1 MFLFYYS
8 IAMQICAVLTSACCL
23 ASYLVSRNKVQL
35 YCFVGFLMY
44 YADCMLVFRDDYVMA
59 SGSAVSHE
67 AFFIGDPAFS
77 IIFGCAT
84 LMSFW
89 LMVCAY
95 VEEDSIIV
103 RFGPAYLF
111 VGASLAV
118 TLFLPQGYVHMFV
131 FYSLR
136 EVFIAWMLFFAAY
149 KYITTEDDR
158 LRLRLSRF
166 PKFYVLLWVLLL
178 AVVAENGL
186 VLLLIGPGHVDI
198 PLGFFPE
205 RNFAENLLALVCEF
219 VALRSSL
226 TYLSVRHSEPP
237 HARRRPG
244 GNLYRPQP
252 GTVRGIPQ
260 ADASRNRDLATGV
273 AWQGQPEHSSR
284 AIACTGNR
292 ESARAQYPE
301 EIAESEQTGVDT
313 GLLGLLAVHP
323 LIPNAPIGH
332 THGGAQQA
340 GTIKP
345 VSQRANFVTVMPVA
359 GRTRTQR
366 LRRHRE
372 RRRCIQHAHL

>member
-1 MFLFYYS
+1 MTKRKRCAVDSSMFLFYYS
-8 IAMQICAVLTSACCL
+8 IAMQVCAILTSACCL

-59 SGSAVSHE
+59 SESTVSHE

-89 LMVCAY
+89 LMICTY
-95 VEEDSIIV
+95 MEEDSLIIKL
-103 RFGPAYLF
+103 GPAYLF

-149 KYITTEDDR
+149 KYITTEDER

-178 AVVAENGL
+178 AVV
-186 VLLLIGPGHVDI
+186 
-198 PLGFFPE
+198 
-205 RNFAENLLALVCEF
+205 AENLLALVCEF

-237 HARRRPG
+237 TQG
-244 GNLYRPQP
+244 GEQVETYIDHNLVPYAASHKLTPRETEILRLVLLGKDNQNIAAELSLAP
-252 GTVRGIPQ
+252 GTVKVHVHNILKKSQ
-260 ADASRNRDLATGV
+260 KANR
-273 AWQGQPEHSSR
+273 QE
-284 AIACTGNR
+284 
-292 ESARAQYPE
+292 
-301 EIAESEQTGVDT
+301 
-313 GLLGLLAVHP
+313 
-323 LIPNAPIGH
+323 LI
-332 THGGAQQA
+332 QDYWDY
-340 GTIKP
+340 
-345 VSQRANFVTVMPVA
+345 
-359 GRTRTQR
+359 
-366 LRRHRE
+366 
-372 RRRCIQHAHL
+372 

>member
-8 IAMQICAVLTSACCL
+8 IAMQVCAILTSACCL

-35 YCFVGFLMY
+35 YCFAGFLMY
-44 YADCMLVFRDDYVMA
+44 YCDCMLVFRTDYVMA
-59 SGSAVSHE
+59 SESAVSHE
-67 AFFIGDPAFS
+67 AFFIGDPTFS

-149 KYITTEDDR
+149 KYITTDDDR

-178 AVVAENGL
+178 AVVAENYL
-186 VLLLIGPGHVDI
+186 VLLLISPGHVDI

-237 HARRRPG
+237 HARRRAS
-244 GNLYRPQP
+244 GNLHRSQP
-252 GTVRGIPQ
+252 GAVRGIPQ
-260 ADASRNRDLATGV
+260 AHAARDRNLAAG
-273 AWQGQPEHSSR
+273 AAGQRQPEHRSR

-292 ESARAQYPE
+292 EGARAQYPE
-301 EIAESEQTGVDT
+301 EIAEGEQARVDPR
-313 GLLGLLAVHP
+313 LLGLLAVHP
-323 LIPNAPIGH
+323 LASSMPICR
-332 THGGAQQA
+332 THEVPASALPSGLHAHPS
-340 GTIKP
+340 KP
-345 VSQRANFVTVMPVA
+345 AAAKPA
-359 GRTRTQR
+359 
-366 LRRHRE
+366 E
-372 RRRCIQHAHL
+372 RRNR

>member
-8 IAMQICAVLTSACCL
+8 IAMQVCAILTSACCL

-35 YCFVGFLMY
+35 
-44 YADCMLVFRDDYVMA
+44 VFRDDYVMA
-59 SGSAVSHE
+59 SSPAVSHE

-95 VEEDSIIV
+95 VEEDSIVV

-111 VGASLAV
+111 VGASLGV
-118 TLFLPQGYVHMFV
+118 TLLLPQGYVHMFV

-136 EVFIAWMLFFAAY
+136 EVFIAWILFFAAF
-149 KYITTEDDR
+149 KYITTDDEQQ
-158 LRLRLSRF
+158 RLRLSRF

-178 AVVAENGL
+178 AVVAEN
-186 VLLLIGPGHVDI
+186 VFLLLMVGPGHIDV

-237 HARRRPG
+237 TQG
-244 GNLYRPQP
+244 GEQVETYIDHNLVPYAASHKLTPRETEILRLVLLGKDNQNIAAELSLAP
-252 GTVRGIPQ
+252 GTVKVHVHNILKKAQ
-260 ADASRNRDLATGV
+260 KANR
-273 AWQGQPEHSSR
+273 QG
-284 AIACTGNR
+284 
-292 ESARAQYPE
+292 
-301 EIAESEQTGVDT
+301 
-313 GLLGLLAVHP
+313 
-323 LIPNAPIGH
+323 LI
-332 THGGAQQA
+332 QDYWDY
-340 GTIKP
+340 
-345 VSQRANFVTVMPVA
+345 
-359 GRTRTQR
+359 
-366 LRRHRE
+366 
-372 RRRCIQHAHL
+372 

>member
-1 MFLFYYS
+1 
-8 IAMQICAVLTSACCL
+8 
-23 ASYLVSRNKVQL
+23 
-35 YCFVGFLMY
+35 
-44 YADCMLVFRDDYVMA
+44 
-59 SGSAVSHE
+59 
-67 AFFIGDPAFS
+67 
-77 IIFGCAT
+77 
-84 LMSFW
+84 MSFW

-149 KYITTEDDR
+149 KYITTDDDR

-186 VLLLIGPGHVDI
+186 VLLLISPGHVDI

-237 HARRRPG
+237 TQG
-244 GNLYRPQP
+244 GEQVETYIDHNLVPYAASHKLTPRETEILRLVLLGKDNQNIAAELSLAP
-252 GTVRGIPQ
+252 GTVKVHVHNILKKSQ
-260 ADASRNRDLATGV
+260 KANR
-273 AWQGQPEHSSR
+273 QE
-284 AIACTGNR
+284 
-292 ESARAQYPE
+292 
-301 EIAESEQTGVDT
+301 
-313 GLLGLLAVHP
+313 
-323 LIPNAPIGH
+323 LI
-332 THGGAQQA
+332 QDYWDY
-340 GTIKP
+340 
-345 VSQRANFVTVMPVA
+345 
-359 GRTRTQR
+359 
-366 LRRHRE
+366 
-372 RRRCIQHAHL
+372 

>member
-8 IAMQICAVLTSACCL
+8 IAMQVCAILTSACCL

-59 SGSAVSHE
+59 SESAVSHE

-89 LMVCAY
+89 LMICAY
-95 VEEDSIIV
+95 VGEDSIITK
-103 RFGPAYLF
+103 FGPAYLF

-118 TLFLPQGYVHMFV
+118 TLFLPQGYVHMFL

-136 EVFIAWMLFFAAY
+136 EVFVAWMLFFAAY
-149 KYITTEDDR
+149 KYITTEDER

-178 AVVAENGL
+178 AVVAENGF
-186 VLLLIGPGHVDI
+186 VLLVIGQGHVDI

-226 TYLSVRHSEPP
+226 TYLSVDH
-237 HARRRPG
+237 
-244 GNLYRPQP
+244 NLVPYAASHKLTPRETEIVRLVLLGKDNQNIAAELSLAP
-252 GTVRGIPQ
+252 GTVKVHVHNILKKSQ
-260 ADASRNRDLATGV
+260 KANR
-273 AWQGQPEHSSR
+273 QE
-284 AIACTGNR
+284 
-292 ESARAQYPE
+292 
-301 EIAESEQTGVDT
+301 
-313 GLLGLLAVHP
+313 
-323 LIPNAPIGH
+323 LI
-332 THGGAQQA
+332 QDYWDY
-340 GTIKP
+340 
-345 VSQRANFVTVMPVA
+345 
-359 GRTRTQR
+359 
-366 LRRHRE
+366 
-372 RRRCIQHAHL
+372 

>member
-1 MFLFYYS
+1 MDSSMFLFYYS
-8 IAMQICAVLTSACCL
+8 IAMQICAILTSACCL

-35 YCFVGFLMY
+35 YCFAGFLMY

-59 SGSAVSHE
+59 SESTVSHE

-118 TLFLPQGYVHMFV
+118 TLLLPQGYVHMFV

-149 KYITTEDDR
+149 KYITTDDDR

-186 VLLLIGPGHVDI
+186 VLLLISPGHVDI

-237 HARRRPG
+237 TQG
-244 GNLYRPQP
+244 GDQVETYIDHNLVPYAASHKLTPRETEILRLVLLGKDNQNIAAELSLAP
-252 GTVRGIPQ
+252 GTVKVHVHNVLKKSQ
-260 ADASRNRDLATGV
+260 KANR
-273 AWQGQPEHSSR
+273 QE
-284 AIACTGNR
+284 
-292 ESARAQYPE
+292 
-301 EIAESEQTGVDT
+301 
-313 GLLGLLAVHP
+313 
-323 LIPNAPIGH
+323 LI
-332 THGGAQQA
+332 QDYWDY
-340 GTIKP
+340 
-345 VSQRANFVTVMPVA
+345 
-359 GRTRTQR
+359 
-366 LRRHRE
+366 
-372 RRRCIQHAHL
+372 